1 VSESKKFIFVQNRIL
16 GVDVFAD
23 SCVCCEFQG
32 SIRSGSQPPE
42 IGRSRKSSASF
53 QGHEL
58 VRLLRVSL
66 FIFCNFVRKSGSDAN
81 LDLRGFISRSNLRRS
96 ESRLDSGDDWWG

>member
-1 VSESKKFIFVQNRIL
+1 
-16 GVDVFAD
+16 
-23 SCVCCEFQG
+23 VCCEFQG
-32 SIRSGSQPPE
+32 SIRSGSQPPD

-66 FIFCNFVRKSGSDAN
+66 FIFCNFVRKSGSEISASESDAN
-81 LDLRGFISRSNLRRS
+81 LDLRGFISGSNLRRCD
-96 ESRLDSGDDWWG
+96 SRLD